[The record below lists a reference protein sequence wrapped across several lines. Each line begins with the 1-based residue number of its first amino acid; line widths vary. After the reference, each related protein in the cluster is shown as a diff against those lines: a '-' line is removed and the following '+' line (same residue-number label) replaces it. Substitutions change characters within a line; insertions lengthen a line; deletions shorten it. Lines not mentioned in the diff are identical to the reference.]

1 MNTKDFD
8 KLINKQILIYLK
20 TLKDKGKEYGDTED
34 RLAHF
39 KKAAALMGTSPEQAL
54 MGMLTKHIVS
64 ISEMAM
70 SSKTY
75 DIEKWDE
82 KIGDAVNYL
91 LLLGVVLRDEK

>member
-1 MNTKDFD
+1 MNTATFN
-8 KLINKQILIYLK
+8 KLVNKQILVYLK
-20 TLKDKGKEYGDTED
+20 TLTDKGKEYGDTED

-39 KKAAALMGTSPEQAL
+39 KKAATLMGVAPESAL

-70 SSKTY
+70 SGKTY
-75 DIEKWDE
+75 DLDTWDE

-91 LLLGVVLRDEK
+91 LLLGVLLRDED